1 MSVSIEF
8 ISKKLVTARTSKID
22 NSTYYT
28 LKVPV
33 GENKYVTLSLNADMV
48 SPMTYLGR
56 PSNRFYSVNLG
67 DENTMRRVND
77 YDYVNREVN
86 YRYYSNAQIAEFFRE
101 GRERYL
107 NSQAENSVQESA
119 PEHSSEPDE
128 IREESDRSYREPDES
143 HEESDESHEEPDET
157 YEESDEFDED
167 SDEYDEDSDDCY
179 DDSDDCYYEPH
190 DYCNEPDTCYSSY
203 DYDPDNYYL
212 CNTDAEDEFFM
223 RTGHLFSDF
232 PC

>member
-1 MSVSIEF
+1 MSVTIEF

-33 GENKYVTLSLNADMV
+33 EDNKYVSLSLNADMV
-48 SPMTYLGR
+48 TPMTYLGR

-67 DENTMRRVND
+67 EENTMRRVND
-77 YDYVNREVN
+77 YDYVKREVN

-107 NSQAENSVQESA
+107 NSQAEDSVQESA
-119 PEHSSEPDE
+119 PEHSGEQDE
-128 IREESDRSYREPDES
+128 VREESDRSYREPDES
-143 HEESDESHEEPDET
+143 HEESGESHEESDET
-157 YEESDEFDED
+157 YED
-167 SDEYDEDSDDCY
+167 SDEYDE
-179 DDSDDCYYEPH
+179 DSDDCYYEPH

-212 CNTDAEDEFFM
+212 CNTDAEDDFFR

-232 PC
+232 